1 MAAGSINYFC
11 CGGNKFPAVL
21 IYGLIDH
28 TRLLR
33 TGMVAKTPFE
43 ELLTPHLQAAFNLA
57 YWIVRSRE
65 EAEDVVQDAYVRAFR
80 AFSSFRGAAPKPWL
94 LAIVRNVAYR
104 ALQNRKR
111 AGNVIFFSE
120 DLKHRDRD
128 AVSEA
133 PSSEP
138 SAESLLVAADEK
150 QQLLAALATLSVDYR
165 EVIVLRELEG
175 LSYNEIAEAIS
186 APVGTVMSRLSRA
199 RAELR
204 EQLAR
209 RIAKDEPNAV

>member
-1 MAAGSINYFC
+1 MDHG
-11 CGGNKFPAVL
+11 P
-21 IYGLIDH
+21 GL
-28 TRLLR
+28 LG

-43 ELLTPHLQAAFNLA
+43 ELVTPHLQAAFNLA

-65 EAEDVVQDAYVRAFR
+65 EAEDVVQDAYMRAFR
-80 AFSSFRGAAPKPWL
+80 AFSGFRGAAAKPWL

-111 AGNVIFFSE
+111 AANVIFFSE
-120 DLKHRDRD
+120 DLKHRDKEALSE
-128 AVSEA
+128 AVSA
-133 PSSEP
+133 EP
-138 SAESLLVAADEK
+138 SAESALMAAEEK
-150 QQLLAALATLSVDYR
+150 RRLLAALAVLSVDYR

-175 LSYNEIAEAIS
+175 LTYNEIAEAIE

-204 EQLAR
+204 ERLARQLAQ
-209 RIAKDEPNAV
+209 DEPNAL